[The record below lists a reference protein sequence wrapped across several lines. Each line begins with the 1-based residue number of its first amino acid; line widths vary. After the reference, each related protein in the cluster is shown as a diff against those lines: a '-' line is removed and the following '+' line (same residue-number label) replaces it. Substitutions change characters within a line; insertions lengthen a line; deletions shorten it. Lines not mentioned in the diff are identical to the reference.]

1 MTSQIQEDPHLEE
14 QGEQE
19 NEEKEEKRVM
29 NIVVAVDASEESM
42 NACEWACKHLLS
54 AQTDIR
60 QVYNFILLH
69 VQAPVCVSSG
79 PAYILS
85 NDVVHILQN
94 DQVRTTQKILK
105 RARAICNRYNV
116 EAHSYVVTGKP
127 KEKIC
132 EAAHKVGAQFLVMG
146 SHDHG
151 PLI

>member
-1 MTSQIQEDPHLEE
+1 MEE
-14 QGEQE
+14 REEEQE
-19 NEEKEEKRVM
+19 NEEEKRVI
-29 NIVVAVDASEESM
+29 NVVVAVDASEESM
-42 NACEWACKHLLS
+42 NACEWACRNLL
-54 AQTDIR
+54 AANTNIR
-60 QVYNFILLH
+60 QAYNFILLH

-85 NDVVHILQN
+85 NEVVHILQN

-132 EAAHKVGAQFLVMG
+132 EAAHKLGAQFLVMG